1 MKKFFKIALLALT
14 FTFIA
19 TSCTPEKDKDGWLL
33 FFGFT
38 SDALLG
44 DYYPNPELWE
54 NDLPADHVEGRM
66 LIHYIP
72 LVDAEC
78 YVHRWTV
85 NNYDN
90 LQFEFSGFPDDVANT
105 VGHNFTTNVYY
116 ANNNFSFSLNND
128 SEVTVYKDSNGH
140 VRLHGWIGKRV
151 GINVPYGYDVADE
164 WNYYFFDII
173 K

>member
-1 MKKFFKIALLALT
+1 MKKVLKITVLLLSFA
-14 FTFIA
+14 FAA
-19 TSCTPEKDKDGWLL
+19 TSCTPEDKDGWSLYH
-33 FFGFT
+33 GFT

-44 DYYPNPELWE
+44 DYYPNQELWE
-54 NDLPADHVEGRM
+54 NELPADRVEGRM

-72 LVDAEC
+72 LVDAGC
-78 YVHRWTV
+78 FVHRWTV

-90 LQFEFSGFPDDVANT
+90 LQFEFSGFPSDITSVIGN
-105 VGHNFTTNVYY
+105 NFTTDVYDS
-116 ANNNFSFSLNND
+116 NNNYSFSLNSD
-128 SEVTVYKDSNGH
+128 SEVTVYKDSNGR

-151 GINVPYGYDVADE
+151 GINVPYGYDVVDE